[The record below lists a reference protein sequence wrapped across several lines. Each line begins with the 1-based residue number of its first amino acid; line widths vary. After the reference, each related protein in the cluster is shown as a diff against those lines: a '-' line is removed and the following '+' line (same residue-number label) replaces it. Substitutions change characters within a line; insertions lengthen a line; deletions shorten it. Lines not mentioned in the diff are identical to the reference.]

1 MNNSRR
7 RFRPRQKSNFRRRSN
22 GVVHSNGHFQSNS
35 GNNSFSRNGSMTN
48 PFNIEKAI
56 QKYKQLAKDALSSGD
71 PILSENYLQHADHFM
86 RIIEDKIDVINNL
99 IDAGFPRI
107 EVSSFVSPKAI
118 PQLADAATILENVK
132 RNHETTLAA
141 LVPNARGALRAV
153 DAKLDEIVVFLS
165 ASESHNKKNVNRSV
179 KDSLL
184 GFKEIA
190 DIAGKNN
197 IPIQGD
203 IATAFGCPFEG
214 NVSAKRLAEIS
225 KEYKMMGFKGVTL
238 GDTTGMATP
247 TVVTEAVNAIRD
259 MVPDFDIT
267 LHFHNTRGIGLA
279 NVMTGLNLG
288 ITDYESCF
296 GGMGGCPFAPNATG
310 NICSEDL
317 IYLLHEMGI
326 ETGINLDQL
335 INVAKKVENLVG
347 HRLPGQVMRAGPR
360 LLKYS
365 MEDVP
370 TAIGA

>member
-1 MNNSRR
+1 MNIKKVKITEVG
-7 RFRPRQKSNFRRRSN
+7 PRD
-22 GVVHSNGHFQSNS
+22 GFQSEK
-35 GNNSFSRNGSMTN
+35 
-48 PFNIEKAI
+48 NILKT
-56 QKYKQLAKDALSSGD
+56 
-71 PILSENYLQHADHFM
+71 
-86 RIIEDKIDVINNL
+86 EDKIDVINNL
-99 IDAGFPRI
+99 IEAGFPRI

-118 PQLADAATILENVK
+118 PQLADAEIILNKVK
-132 RNHETTLAA
+132 RNPNTTLAA

-179 KDSLL
+179 QESLL

-214 NVSAKRLAEIS
+214 NVSSKKLADIS
-225 KEYKMMGFKGVTL
+225 KEYKLMGFKGVTL

-247 TVVTEAVNAIRD
+247 PVVTDAINAIRD
-259 MVPDFDIT
+259 NVPDFEIT
-267 LHFHNTRGIGLA
+267 LHFHNTRGVGLA

-288 ITDYESCF
+288 ISDYESCF

-326 ETGINLDQL
+326 ETGIDLDQL
-335 INVAKKVENLVG
+335 IKIAKKVESLVG

-360 LLKYS
+360 LLSYS
-365 MEDVP
+365 MDDVP
-370 TAIGA
+370 TAVGA

>member
-1 MNNSRR
+1 MNIKKVKVTEVG
-7 RFRPRQKSNFRRRSN
+7 PRD
-22 GVVHSNGHFQSNS
+22 GFQS
-35 GNNSFSRNGSMTN
+35 
-48 PFNIEKAI
+48 EKT
-56 QKYKQLAKDALSSGD
+56 
-71 PILSENYLQHADHFM
+71 ILKT
-86 RIIEDKIDVINNL
+86 EDKIDVINTL

-132 RNHETTLAA
+132 RNHKTTLAA

-179 KDSLL
+179 KASLL
-184 GFKEIA
+184 GFNEIA

-225 KEYKMMGFKGVTL
+225 KEYKKMGFKGVTL

-326 ETGINLDQL
+326 DTGINLDQL
-335 INVAKKVENLVG
+335 INVAKRVETLVG

>member
-1 MNNSRR
+1 MDIKEVKITEVG
-7 RFRPRQKSNFRRRSN
+7 PRD
-22 GVVHSNGHFQSNS
+22 GFQS
-35 GNNSFSRNGSMTN
+35 
-48 PFNIEKAI
+48 EKT
-56 QKYKQLAKDALSSGD
+56 
-71 PILSENYLQHADHFM
+71 ILKT
-86 RIIEDKIDVINNL
+86 EDKIDVINNL
-99 IDAGFPRI
+99 IEAGFPRI

-118 PQLADAATILENVK
+118 PQLADAEKILNKVN
-132 RNHETTLAA
+132 RSSQTTLAA

-153 DAKLDEIVVFLS
+153 EAKLDEIVVFLS

-179 KDSLL
+179 KESLS

-214 NVSAKRLAEIS
+214 NISPKKLADIS
-225 KEYKMMGFKGVTL
+225 KEYKLMGFKGVTL

-247 TVVTEAVNAIRD
+247 PVVIDAINAIRD
-259 MVPDFDIT
+259 NVPDFNIT
-267 LHFHNTRGIGLA
+267 LHFHNTRGVGLA
-279 NVMTGLNLG
+279 NVMSGLNLG

-326 ETGINLDQL
+326 ETGIDLDK
-335 INVAKKVENLVG
+335 IISIAKKVENLVG
-347 HRLPGQVMRAGPR
+347 HKLPGQVMRAGHR
-360 LLKYS
+360 LLSYS
-365 MEDVP
+365 MDEVP
-370 TAIGA
+370 TAVGV

>member
-1 MNNSRR
+1 MDIKEVKITEVG
-7 RFRPRQKSNFRRRSN
+7 PRD
-22 GVVHSNGHFQSNS
+22 GFQS
-35 GNNSFSRNGSMTN
+35 
-48 PFNIEKAI
+48 EKT
-56 QKYKQLAKDALSSGD
+56 
-71 PILSENYLQHADHFM
+71 ILKT
-86 RIIEDKIDVINNL
+86 EDKIDIINNL
-99 IDAGFPRI
+99 IEAGFPRI

-118 PQLADAATILENVK
+118 PQLADAEIILNKVN
-132 RNHETTLAA
+132 RSSQTTLAA

-153 DAKLDEIVVFLS
+153 EAKLDEIVVFLS

-179 KDSLL
+179 KESLL

-214 NVSAKRLAEIS
+214 NISSKKLADIS
-225 KEYKMMGFKGVTL
+225 KEYKLMGFKGVTL

-247 TVVTEAVNAIRD
+247 PVVIDAINAIRD
-259 MVPDFDIT
+259 NVPDFNIT
-267 LHFHNTRGIGLA
+267 LHFHNTRGVGLA
-279 NVMTGLNLG
+279 NVMSGLNLG

-326 ETGINLDQL
+326 ETGIDLDK
-335 INVAKKVENLVG
+335 IISIAKKVENLVG
-347 HRLPGQVMRAGPR
+347 HKLPGQVMRAGHR
-360 LLKYS
+360 LLSYS
-365 MEDVP
+365 MDEVP
-370 TAIGA
+370 TAVGV

>member
-1 MNNSRR
+1 MNIKKVKITEVG
-7 RFRPRQKSNFRRRSN
+7 PRD
-22 GVVHSNGHFQSNS
+22 GFQS
-35 GNNSFSRNGSMTN
+35 
-48 PFNIEKAI
+48 EKT
-56 QKYKQLAKDALSSGD
+56 
-71 PILSENYLQHADHFM
+71 ILKT
-86 RIIEDKIDVINNL
+86 EDKIDVINNL
-99 IDAGFPRI
+99 IQSGFPRI

-118 PQLADAATILENVK
+118 PQLADAEIILNKVK
-132 RNHETTLAA
+132 RNQNTTLAA
-141 LVPNARGALRAV
+141 LVPNTRGALRAV
-153 DAKLDEIVVFLS
+153 EAKLDEIVVFLS

-179 KDSLL
+179 QESLI

-214 NVSAKRLAEIS
+214 NVSSKKLAEIS
-225 KEYKMMGFKGVTL
+225 KEYKLMGFKGVTL

-247 TVVTEAVNAIRD
+247 PVVTDAINAIRD
-259 MVPDFDIT
+259 NVPDFEIT
-267 LHFHNTRGIGLA
+267 LHFHNTRGVGLA

-288 ITDYESCF
+288 ISDYESCF

-326 ETGINLDQL
+326 ETGIDLDQL
-335 INVAKKVENLVG
+335 IKIAKKVESLVG

-360 LLKYS
+360 LLSYS
-365 MEDVP
+365 MDDVP
-370 TAIGA
+370 TAVGA

>member
-1 MNNSRR
+1 MDIKEVKITEVG
-7 RFRPRQKSNFRRRSN
+7 PRD
-22 GVVHSNGHFQSNS
+22 GFQS
-35 GNNSFSRNGSMTN
+35 
-48 PFNIEKAI
+48 EKTVL
-56 QKYKQLAKDALSSGD
+56 KT
-71 PILSENYLQHADHFM
+71 
-86 RIIEDKIDVINNL
+86 EDKIDIINNL
-99 IDAGFPRI
+99 IEAGFPRI

-118 PQLADAATILENVK
+118 PQLADAEIILNKVNRSSK
-132 RNHETTLAA
+132 TTLAA

-153 DAKLDEIVVFLS
+153 EAKIDEIVVFLS

-179 KDSLL
+179 KESLS

-214 NVSAKRLAEIS
+214 NISPKKLADIS
-225 KEYKMMGFKGVTL
+225 KEYKLMGFKGVTL

-247 TVVTEAVNAIRD
+247 PVVIDAINAIRNN
-259 MVPDFDIT
+259 VPDFNIT
-267 LHFHNTRGIGLA
+267 LHFHNTRGVGLA
-279 NVMTGLNLG
+279 NVMSGLNLG

-326 ETGINLDQL
+326 ETGIDLDK
-335 INVAKKVENLVG
+335 IISIAKKVENLVG
-347 HRLPGQVMRAGPR
+347 HKLPGQVMRAGHR
-360 LLKYS
+360 LLSYS
-365 MEDVP
+365 MDEVP
-370 TAIGA
+370 TAVGA

>member
-1 MNNSRR
+1 MSKGGINMNIKKVKVTEVG
-7 RFRPRQKSNFRRRSN
+7 PRD
-22 GVVHSNGHFQSNS
+22 GFQS
-35 GNNSFSRNGSMTN
+35 
-48 PFNIEKAI
+48 EKT
-56 QKYKQLAKDALSSGD
+56 
-71 PILSENYLQHADHFM
+71 ILNTD
-86 RIIEDKIDVINNL
+86 DKIDVINNL

-118 PQLADAATILENVK
+118 PQLADAATILEKVK

-141 LVPNARGALRAV
+141 LVPNAKGALRAV

-184 GFKEIA
+184 GFGEIA

-335 INVAKKVENLVG
+335 INIAKKVENLVG

-365 MEDVP
+365 MQDVP

>member
-1 MNNSRR
+1 MDIKEVKITEVG
-7 RFRPRQKSNFRRRSN
+7 PRD
-22 GVVHSNGHFQSNS
+22 GFQS
-35 GNNSFSRNGSMTN
+35 
-48 PFNIEKAI
+48 EKTVL
-56 QKYKQLAKDALSSGD
+56 KT
-71 PILSENYLQHADHFM
+71 
-86 RIIEDKIDVINNL
+86 EDKIDIINNL
-99 IDAGFPRI
+99 IEAGFPRI

-118 PQLADAATILENVK
+118 PQLADAEIILNKVNRSSK
-132 RNHETTLAA
+132 TTLAA

-153 DAKLDEIVVFLS
+153 EAKLDEIVVFLS

-179 KDSLL
+179 KESLS

-214 NVSAKRLAEIS
+214 NISSKKLADIS
-225 KEYKMMGFKGVTL
+225 KEYKLMGFKGVTL

-247 TVVTEAVNAIRD
+247 PVVIDAINAIRNN
-259 MVPDFDIT
+259 VPDFNIT
-267 LHFHNTRGIGLA
+267 LHFHNTRGVGLA
-279 NVMTGLNLG
+279 NVMSGLNLG

-326 ETGINLDQL
+326 ETGIDLDK
-335 INVAKKVENLVG
+335 IISIAKKVENLVG
-347 HRLPGQVMRAGPR
+347 HKLPGQVMRAGHR
-360 LLKYS
+360 LLSYS
-365 MEDVP
+365 MDEVP
-370 TAIGA
+370 TAVGV

>member
-1 MNNSRR
+1 MKVKHVNVTEVG
-7 RFRPRQKSNFRRRSN
+7 PRD
-22 GVVHSNGHFQSNS
+22 GFQS
-35 GNNSFSRNGSMTN
+35 
-48 PFNIEKAI
+48 EKT
-56 QKYKQLAKDALSSGD
+56 
-71 PILSENYLQHADHFM
+71 ILKT
-86 RIIEDKIDVINNL
+86 EDKIEIINNL
-99 IDAGFPRI
+99 IKAGFPRI

-118 PQLADAATILENVK
+118 PQLSDAELILNKVNRSPNTI
-132 RNHETTLAA
+132 LAA

-153 DAKLDEIVVFLS
+153 ESKIDEIVVFLS

-214 NVSAKRLAEIS
+214 NISSKKLADIS
-225 KEYKMMGFKGVTL
+225 KEYKEMGFRGVTL

-247 TVVTEAVNAIRD
+247 PVVIQAINAIRD
-259 MVPDFDIT
+259 KVPDFEIT

-279 NVMTGLNLG
+279 NVMTGLDQG
-288 ITDYESCF
+288 IFNYESCF

-310 NICSEDL
+310 NICTEDL
-317 IYLLHEMGI
+317 IYLLHEMDI
-326 ETGINLDQL
+326 KTGIDLAQTISIAQN
-335 INVAKKVENLVG
+335 VENLVG
-347 HRLPGQVMRAGPR
+347 HRLPGQVMRAGHR
-360 LLKYS
+360 LLSYS
-365 MEDVP
+365 IDDVP